1 MTIFAVT
8 KTIQIMRKAI
18 LVISA
23 LAALLSIPAEAYA
36 QKQTGIV
43 AHRGFWNCDEAGY
56 AKNSVAALRC
66 AQEAGFWG
74 SEFDVNM
81 TSDGELIVY
90 HDSDVEGKKIEEH
103 PYSEF
108 KDFKIANGETIP
120 TIDQYLEQGK
130 KYPETMLVYE
140 LKPHSCGEVE
150 DRFVEITYKKLEE
163 HGLMDPERVMFISF
177 SLHMCE
183 KIAKEHP
190 EFTVQ
195 FLGSSKNPEE
205 LAKMGINGVDYN
217 HMVFTLYKKWYRL
230 ARKNDMSVNAWTVNK
245 DGDMRRMLKLGVDQ
259 LTTDNPLEARAIM
272 KDMKITELK

>member
-18 LVISA
+18 SVISA
-23 LAALLSIPAEAYA
+23 LAALLSISAEAYA

-43 AHRGFWNCDEAGY
+43 AHRGFWNCEEAGY

-90 HDSDVEGKKIEEH
+90 HDSDVEGRKIEEY

-140 LKPHSCGEVE
+140 LKPHSCSEVE

-163 HGLMDPERVMFISF
+163 HELMDPERVMFISF